1 MFHYLVFLYLD
12 FLVFFLIIVIIYL
25 LFYLPVLIVWK
36 PAVTLRRNL
45 DFIPASCL
53 PASPLEPLLSYP
65 ETRGS
70 SSRPALPHAANWG
83 LQLAALS
90 HCFT

>member
-12 FLVFFLIIVIIYL
+12 ILMSFFIIIIVIIYL
-25 LFYLPVLIVWK
+25 LLYLPVLIVWI
-36 PAVTLRRNL
+36 VTLRRNL

-53 PASPLEPLLSYP
+53 PTSPLKPLLSSA

-90 HCFT
+90 HGFT